1 MFHHELIVMF
11 MFIQFVKER
20 GKIKT
25 NEVKDMLAHNG
36 DNVDISS
43 ITDTQAS
50 NSYPVLSNIS

>member
-1 MFHHELIVMF
+1 
-11 MFIQFVKER
+11 
-20 GKIKT
+20 
-25 NEVKDMLAHNG
+25 MLAHDG